1 MEYTKIEI
9 KTGKVINMTAID
21 LTSNNFKE
29 VALNS
34 EKTVLID
41 FWAPWCGPCKMQ
53 SPIIEELADELKDSV
68 VITKLNVDDNPE
80 LAAQF
85 SVMSIPTLI
94 FIKDGKVVNRKTGL
108 TPKVALVSI
117 INSVNSLTPSGI
129 SL

>member
-1 MEYTKIEI
+1 LEYTKIEI

>member
-1 MEYTKIEI
+1 LEYTKIEI

-34 EKTVLID
+34 DKTVLID

-94 FIKDGKVVNRKTGL
+94 FIKGGKVVNRKTGL